1 MRVPEPFRPKN
12 SRKSCRVAKVG
23 LEKGHAGKS
32 SLALKWLIAFMAVGL
47 ITTSL
52 LGIYMAF
59 IFNRE
64 PRIVCSLVALGIIIP
79 VVALLFR

>member
-1 MRVPEPFRPKN
+1 M
-12 SRKSCRVAKVG
+12 
-23 LEKGHAGKS
+23 
-32 SLALKWLIAFMAVGL
+32 ALKWLIAFMAVGL